1 MVPALIAGSLYLTR
15 GPASAAAPS
24 ARGTVTSLQTTDA
37 CGSTRAGACAEPSPI
52 GISAAAVPQG
62 APMARPRRHL
72 ARPTPS
78 ASASAS
84 PRHPASAPSAAPST
98 SASPPAN
105 PATPAGPAGQVLA
118 LINAARSAA
127 GLPPLTITAGLDRS
141 ASAHNALMAAG
152 CGLSHQ
158 CPGEPDLGTRETAAG
173 VHWMAAGENI
183 GAGGPVAVS
192 AAALT
197 QLSVTLTRDMLN
209 EQPPSDGH
217 RKNILSASFA
227 HIGIAIYRA
236 PSGTLW
242 LTQDFS
248 T

>member
-1 MVPALIAGSLYLTR
+1 
-15 GPASAAAPS
+15 
-24 ARGTVTSLQTTDA
+24 
-37 CGSTRAGACAEPSPI
+37 
-52 GISAAAVPQG
+52 
-62 APMARPRRHL
+62 
-72 ARPTPS
+72 
-78 ASASAS
+78 
-84 PRHPASAPSAAPST
+84 
-98 SASPPAN
+98 
-105 PATPAGPAGQVLA
+105 VLA

-127 GLPPLTITAGLDRS
+127 GLPPLTITVGLDRS

-173 VHWMAAGENI
+173 VHWTAAGENI
-183 GAGGPVAVS
+183 GAGGPVTATT
-192 AAALT
+192 AALT
-197 QLSVTLTRDMLN
+197 QLAVTLTQDMLN

-217 RKNILSASFA
+217 RKNILSPSFA

-248 T
+248 S

>member
-1 MVPALIAGSLYLTR
+1 MVMALVAGTLYLTR
-15 GPASAAAPS
+15 GPAPAVAPS

-37 CGSTRAGACAEPSPI
+37 CGSARAGACAEPSPI
-52 GISAAAVPQG
+52 GISTAAVPPG
-62 APMARPRRHL
+62 APPVHPGRRL
-72 ARPTPS
+72 ARPAPSATASPSHS
-78 ASASAS
+78 ASAPTAS
-84 PRHPASAPSAAPST
+84 TPASAAPST
-98 SASPPAN
+98 SASPS
-105 PATPAGPAGQVLA
+105 ATPAGAVLA

-158 CPGEPDLGTRETAAG
+158 CPGEPDLGARETAAG

-183 GAGGPVAVS
+183 GTGGPVAAS
-192 AAALT
+192 PAAST
-197 QLSVTLTRDMLN
+197 QLAVTLTQDMLN
-209 EQPPSDGH
+209 EQPPNDGH
-217 RKNILSASFA
+217 RKNILSPSFT
-227 HIGIAIYRA
+227 HIGIAIYRT